1 MQYTGTRHVCLVHW
15 SLYRAVICV
24 RYAVLHTLWKPPA
37 VGCICQDLPARGSW
51 ATLGTLQEGDLCAR
65 CYVALCIAFCTW
77 GSQHTVECMHVPA
90 STGKWQVAPVL
101 GTVQD
106 GDICAALYVALLGAT
121 GDGVHAPASISTWQV
136 AARFG

>member
-1 MQYTGTRHVCLVHW
+1 
-15 SLYRAVICV
+15 
-24 RYAVLHTLWKPPA
+24 
-37 VGCICQDLPARGSW
+37 
-51 ATLGTLQEGDLCAR
+51 
-65 CYVALCIAFCTW
+65 
-77 GSQHTVECMHVPA
+77 MHVPA